1 MKKSTRYVA
10 VGGLVALL
18 LATGYLN
25 YALNASD
32 DDTKEASTLPTTSG
46 DVAVENETD
55 PSQETSADFY
65 VAFKDDRDE
74 VREKEI
80 AYLDELINDS
90 TSDASIV
97 KEAQQKKLNI
107 TTAMEKEMIIEGL
120 LKAKGFEKAVV
131 TINDN
136 SINVVV
142 DREQIS
148 ETEAAQILDIVQRES
163 GEKADNIKIM
173 TGS

>member
-10 VGGLVALL
+10 IGGLVALL

-25 YALNASD
+25 YALNSNG
-32 DDTKEASTLPTTSG
+32 DDTKTVSNSPTTSG
-46 DVAVENETD
+46 GVAVENETD

-65 VAFKDDRDE
+65 VAFKEDRDD

-97 KEAQQKKLNI
+97 KEAQQQKLKI
-107 TTAMEKEMIIEGL
+107 TTAMETEMIIEGL
-120 LKAKGFEKAVV
+120 LKAKGFEKSVV
-131 TINDN
+131 TIKDN
-136 SINVVV
+136 SVNVIV
-142 DREQIS
+142 DREQLS
-148 ETEAAQILDIVQRES
+148 ETEAAQIFDIVQRES
-163 GEKADNIKIM
+163 GEKADNIKIL